1 MFLLEQA
8 RANSG
13 RKPTDPALSFFSGDF
28 RSASGESKG
37 LKPSSE

>member
-13 RKPTDPALSFFSGDF
+13 RKPTDPALSFFSDGF
-28 RSASGESKG
+28 RGAGGESKG
-37 LKPSSE
+37 MKPSSE